1 MKEDFNQELK
11 KILTG
16 HYSCSRVWEAWQY
29 GTMTQDDFS
38 PLEEDENIYN
48 DIKSLFK
55 KWWINCSEKMPCD
68 DEYYLVFFEW
78 YIGTMMWSTDID
90 YWVDYQWE
98 RRKDNVFW
106 KINYWMNLPDS
117 PK

>member
-55 KWWINCSEKMPCD
+55 K
-68 DEYYLVFFEW
+68 
-78 YIGTMMWSTDID
+78 
-90 YWVDYQWE
+90 
-98 RRKDNVFW
+98 
-106 KINYWMNLPDS
+106 
-117 PK
+117 